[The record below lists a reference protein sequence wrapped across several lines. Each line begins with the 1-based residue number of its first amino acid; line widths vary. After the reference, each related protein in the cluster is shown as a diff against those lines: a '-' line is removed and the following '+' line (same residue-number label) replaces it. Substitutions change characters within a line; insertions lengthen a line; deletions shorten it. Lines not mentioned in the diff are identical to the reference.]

1 MSCASPPWRRKNKG
15 TVMNKFAK
23 QLLPFSSLLFI
34 ISLWTFLEPE
44 NFLSVQNFLNVLRR
58 SSVNGIMAAGM
69 TFVIIT
75 AGIDLSVGS
84 MLAMCGMI
92 GSVTMLAAAGGSWAA
107 ISGGVFVDM
116 GIASMVAGT
125 LAGIAAGAL
134 CGFANGMLITRLKL
148 APFIVTLGSMS
159 VFRGVSYLMN
169 DGKPLAVS
177 SYSWLDTGS
186 VAGIPSAVLLL
197 GVVLGISGW
206 LLRYTPFG
214 RYVYAIGSNPQTAF
228 HAGVNVR
235 KILVWVYALTG
246 AFVGLAAMITT
257 ARASS
262 AQPSAGLSLELDVI
276 AAVIIGG
283 CSPSGGRGTMT
294 GTVIGTLLISFLR
307 NGLTLLDISTN
318 VQLVVIGLI
327 IIFAVTADQFATKRS
342 H

>member
-1 MSCASPPWRRKNKG
+1 
-15 TVMNKFAK
+15 MNKLAR

-34 ISLWTFLEPE
+34 ISLWAFLEPDK
-44 NFLSVQNFLNVLRR
+44 FLSLQNFFNVLRR
-58 SSVNGIMAAGM
+58 SSVNGIMAVGM

-75 AGIDLSVGS
+75 AGIDLSVGA

-92 GSVTMLAAAGGSWAA
+92 GSVAMLALSGGTWQAITGGSF
-107 ISGGVFVDM
+107 IQM
-116 GIASMVAGT
+116 GPFAMVAGT
-125 LAGIAAGAL
+125 LAGIAIGAV
-134 CGFANGMLITRLKL
+134 CGLLNGVLITRLKL

-159 VFRGVSYLMN
+159 VFRGISYIMN
-169 DGKPLAVS
+169 DGKPFAVS

-186 VAGIPSAVLLL
+186 IAGIPSSIVLFAAVLAIFGYILK
-197 GVVLGISGW
+197 
-206 LLRYTPFG
+206 YTPFG

-235 KILVWVYALTG
+235 KVLVWVYALTG
-246 AFVGLAAMITT
+246 ALVGLSAMITT

-283 CSPSGGRGTMT
+283 CSPNGGRGTMT
-294 GTVIGTLLISFLR
+294 GTVIGTLLINFLR
-307 NGLTLLDISTN
+307 NGLTLLNISAN

-327 IIFAVTADQFATKRS
+327 IIFAVTADQLATRRAN
-342 H
+342 